1 MFPRP
6 LESASSRSSPA
17 KLVRDRR
24 YNVGFLAGLLI
35 LLHGAPIGA
44 AFSHLH
50 ERCAD
55 SPGGSAAVDEMGFG
69 AGSGSPGRH
78 GSVEH
83 FVRVRGT
90 LGARG
95 WGWSRWRSFLKPRSL
110 ETSFRLV
117 SQRFSFSAAPETQKP
132 SVWKDTDA
140 LRGRETIQEDCGPAA
155 GIKHH
160 SRTRHTGL

>member
-95 WGWSRWRSFLKPRSL
+95 WGWSRWRSFLKAPKSRDVVPLGVSKIFVFCCPRNSKTKRL
-110 ETSFRLV
+110 ERHGCSTGQGNYPRRLW
-117 SQRFSFSAAPETQKP
+117 SS
-132 SVWKDTDA
+132 
-140 LRGRETIQEDCGPAA
+140 CG
-155 GIKHH
+155 H
-160 SRTRHTGL
+160 